1 MKHHAKAA
9 RAHFAFAACYAVP
22 LAALLAA
29 ICVFG
34 KAIDWRVP
42 GFVAAL
48 AVAHLLIGWGAWRA
62 RNWARVLT
70 LALAFPALLAVP
82 LGTLAGILL
91 ISCCWPA
98 WERHGAPALGGI
110 SPGAK

>member
-1 MKHHAKAA
+1 MKHHARAA
-9 RAHFAFAACYAVP
+9 RAHFAFAACYAIP

-29 ICVFG
+29 IHLFG
-34 KAIDWRVP
+34 KGVDWRLP
-42 GFVAAL
+42 ACVAGLL
-48 AVAHLLIGWGAWRA
+48 AAHLLIGWGAWRA

-82 LGTLAGILL
+82 LGTLAAILL

-98 WERHGAPALGGI
+98 WERRSGAGLPTGG
-110 SPGAK
+110 K